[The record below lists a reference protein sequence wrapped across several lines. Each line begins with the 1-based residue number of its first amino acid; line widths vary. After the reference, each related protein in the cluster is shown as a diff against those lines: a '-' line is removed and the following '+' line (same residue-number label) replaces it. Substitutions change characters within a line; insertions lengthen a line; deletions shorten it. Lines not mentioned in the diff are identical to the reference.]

1 LILSV
6 QLSAGA
12 SMERQ
17 SNGAVLV
24 TIPLQLVAPSDRLM
38 AAEEHSNCP
47 HFAVLT
53 LHKEWNVQVKVNQ
66 TWTA

>member
-1 LILSV
+1 
-6 QLSAGA
+6 
-12 SMERQ
+12 MERQ

-53 LHKEWNVQVKVNQ
+53 LHKEWN
-66 TWTA
+66 AGES